1 METRLTLFLVFS
13 LSLVAHESR
22 AAEDAVKWKHDAKA
36 GVWTSPEIG
45 LALRKSIAGFQQK
58 SAEPYAKDGSA
69 FGYFGKH
76 GALTLIIERRGPAGY
91 PGAGD
96 CTPRVRANYLHE
108 MHRRYGKT
116 DAQRSFGLVHSGGGK
131 SGRGIGAVCHFVSF
145 PTFGGM
151 PAYSEIGVILIGDIL
166 LEYRYSFVNAA
177 AAEAE
182 LDAFLRALGI
192 RKT

>member
-1 METRLTLFLVFS
+1 MTNCIATFFIVVLSTTLQ
-13 LSLVAHESR
+13 
-22 AAEDAVKWKHDAKA
+22 AASTA
-36 GVWTSPEIG
+36 GDNIQWHSDPKTHTWTSPETRI
-45 LALRKSIAGFQQK
+45 ALPRSIAGFEQK

-69 FGYFGKH
+69 FGYLGKH

-96 CTPRVRANYLHE
+96 CTPRVRANYLRE

-116 DAQRSFGLVHSGGGK
+116 NAQRSFGLVHSDGGK
-131 SGRGIGAVCHFVSF
+131 TGRGVGTVCHFVSF

-151 PAYSEIGVILIGDIL
+151 PAYSEVGVVLIGDIL

-177 AAEAE
+177 AAEAD